1 MIRFPKK
8 GAAPSRVISR
18 LAALTSTDKKF
29 GKILGSMCTQPH
41 PLAKNVYLKYID
53 RNIGDPGIFPGT
65 AKLEKEVVSMLGSIL
80 HLKNADGNVV
90 SGGTEANITAL
101 WAARN
106 ASGKKEVIVPGWAHF
121 SFDKAADLLGMKLVE
136 IRDWCELEG
145 SITPRTAAIVA
156 VAGTTE
162 LGLVD
167 PVKQIA
173 KIAEKRQV
181 WLHVDAAFGGFVLPF
196 VRYYDGQKWDFSIAG
211 VKSMTIDPH
220 KMGLVPIPTGAVIF
234 REGVRESVKKEVSY
248 LAGGRTSHYTIT
260 GTRPGAPAI
269 AAWSMFN
276 HLGLDGYQQV
286 VSRCMRLT
294 KLLCHGV
301 EKIDGLSL
309 AARPVINIVGIKSD
323 RVGTDGLAGAL
334 RNRGWAVALFPGHL
348 RIVVM
353 PHFTERMVHNFL
365 KDLKAVTCHDKIRM
379 AGTATRT

>member
-1 MIRFPKK
+1 MVLRRL
-8 GAAPSRVISR
+8 GVAARPD
-18 LAALTSTDKKF
+18 LKF
-29 GKILGSMCTQPH
+29 DKILGSMCTQPH
-41 PLAKNVYLKYID
+41 PLAKSVYLKYID

-65 AKLEKEVVSMLGSIL
+65 SKIEKDVVSMLGSLL

-106 ASGKKEVIVPGWAHF
+106 SSGKKEVIVPRWAHF

-145 SITPRTAAIVA
+145 SITQRTAAVVA

-167 PVKQIA
+167 PIGQIA
-173 KIAEKRQV
+173 RIAEKRRV

-196 VRYYDGQKWDFSIAG
+196 VRYGQKWDFSIAG

-220 KMGLVPIPTGAVIF
+220 KMGLVPIPAGAVIF

-269 AAWSMFN
+269 AAWTMFN
-276 HLGLDGYQQV
+276 HLGLDGYQKV

-294 KLLCHGV
+294 GLLCRGV

-323 RVGTDGLAGAL
+323 TVGTERLAGAL
-334 RNRGWAVALFPGHL
+334 RSRGWAVALFPGHL

-353 PHFTERMVHNFL
+353 PHFTGKMVHNFL

-379 AGTATRT
+379 AGPATRA